1 MVSVIT
7 VSRQTGSGGNHI
19 AARVAEQLHYDLV
32 DQRLIHEVAQAASVP
47 ESVVK
52 RYDEKPE
59 NPILDFLRSM
69 VVIRAPHTAFP
80 ISEIEP
86 SDDLV
91 IFSPPIEPRTYIPW
105 GRDEYLRLVQM
116 SIASLADAGR
126 VVIVGRAAPA
136 ILKDRCDVF
145 HIKTVAP
152 LDFRLHMIM
161 EEMSISEHEALETL
175 RRIDKERTRYFKIH
189 YNADWNDPLIYHL
202 TINTG
207 KTGIDRAVEMI
218 VQAAQ
223 LF

>member
-7 VSRQTGSGGNHI
+7 ISRQAGSGGNHI
-19 AARVAEQLHYDLV
+19 AARVAERLHYDLV
-32 DQRLIHEVAQAASVP
+32 DQRLIYEVAQAASIP
-47 ESVVK
+47 EAVVK
-52 RYDEKPE
+52 HYDEKPE

-69 VVIRAPHTAFP
+69 VVIRAPHTVFP
-80 ISEIEP
+80 ASEIEP

-91 IFSPPIEPRTYIPW
+91 TFSPSIEHRTYIPW

-136 ILKDRCDVF
+136 ILKDRQDTL

-152 LDFRLHMIM
+152 LSFRLHRIM
-161 EEMSISEHEALETL
+161 EEMGISQNEALETL
-175 RRIDKERTRYFKIH
+175 KKSDKERARYVKIH
-189 YNADWNDPLIYHL
+189 YNADWRDPLIYHL
-202 TINTG
+202 TINTE
-207 KTGIDRAVEMI
+207 KTGIDKAVDVI
-218 VQAAQ
+218 VHAAQ